1 MNLSLSSNSG
11 LLVFIAP
18 LVENFSS
25 DKDLI
30 VIVIGPKD
38 ILSEGVGVPPECGN
52 IPVAP
57 VDAFCSAAKCRGG
70 KRSRAIYLTLMHI
83 SWPN

>member
-57 VDAFCSAAKCRGG
+57 VDAFCSAAKCR
-70 KRSRAIYLTLMHI
+70 RRQTFESHI
-83 SWPN
+83 FDAYAHFMA